1 MRKTSSYNH
10 IFAIAIALMSLGT
23 NAISAQVLNKPVA
36 ADNPNLAGNSAWTA
50 ACASDSFNEYF
61 VNFTWS
67 PPLVAS
73 DNEFVL
79 ELSDANGNFGSPVE
93 LARLD
98 DKNATFDFEF
108 EFQVPNDV
116 RGESYKMRVRS
127 TNPAKTSPPSDAY
140 PMHFVDFSS
149 PLLISQDGS
158 GDIPPGGSIQ
168 LCGAGDVTLEPHNI
182 SNADTYI
189 YNWYRSGTLLAEK
202 GASITVS
209 TPGMYY
215 VELDYGSVCS
225 GSANTLSNT
234 IEISTGTSSGIA
246 LNGADDV
253 GLCAGDAYQL
263 EANISGIGLTYTWYK
278 DGSVVSG
285 PTLEQT
291 TFDINTSVSGFEGS
305 YEVEVDGPS
314 ACLERSASVT
324 IRNLGDFE
332 VTRENDANIV
342 LLPSQTT
349 TLSASSTAASP
360 SYQWYKDG
368 SPITSATNSSLEI
381 SEIGDYHVR
390 VIETGGG
397 CSASPVD
404 SPTTTVEAPESFEF
418 VVEYAGAYTS
428 CQSADV
434 TLSLLRINA
443 VSDTGAKTD
452 VTSELESTFTYQW
465 MHDGSPVSG
474 ETSKT
479 MTISNFENNGGYS
492 LTGTVDSFN
501 AASNGLAVTMSAST
515 TLSISANGTV
525 LCEGADAIRFDTS
538 ETLGGET
545 FEWLRDGEV
554 IDTTT
559 ENITATEVGVYQLR
573 ILTHDCPIVSN
584 ELEVRAF
591 DESLLS
597 IDRPEELIIVEGDTE
612 TITASG
618 AESYQWFD
626 AENNLLGAQDSYGF
640 QEEGEYLL
648 VASFGNC
655 TVSRVINVT
664 YRDLFAIP
672 NVITANGDGINDLW
686 VLPNSY
692 SRQDDVLVTIYDER
706 GKEVFSQTNYENNWP
721 QSVTQF
727 NKLNMI
733 FYYRVTREGESL
745 KQGTITVIR

>member
-1 MRKTSSYNH
+1 MM
-10 IFAIAIALMSLGT
+10 LLGANVLT
-23 NAISAQVLNKPVA
+23 AQVLNKPVA

-79 ELSDANGNFGSPVE
+79 ELSDANGNFGSPIE
-93 LARLD
+93 LARVD
-98 DKNATFDFEF
+98 DKNANFDFEF
-108 EFQVPNDV
+108 EFQVPGDV

-140 PMHFVDFSS
+140 PMHYVDFSS
-149 PLLISQDGS
+149 PLLISQNGS
-158 GDIPPGGSIQ
+158 GDIPPGGAIQ
-168 LCGAGDVTLEPHNI
+168 LCGGGDVTLRPHNI
-182 SNADTYI
+182 PNADTYI

-209 TPGMYY
+209 ADGMYY

-246 LNGADDV
+246 LNGSNDV
-253 GLCAGDAYQL
+253 GLCPGDTHQL
-263 EANISGIGLTYTWYK
+263 EANISGMGLTYTWYK
-278 DGSVVSG
+278 DGSIISG
-285 PTLEQT
+285 PTLEQHT
-291 TFDINTSVSGFEGS
+291 LNINTGVLGFEGA
-305 YEVEVDGPS
+305 YEVEIDGPS
-314 ACLERSASVT
+314 ACLERSASVQ

-332 VTRENDANIV
+332 VTRENDSNIV

-349 TLSASSTAASP
+349 MLSASSTATSP

-368 SPITSATNSSLEI
+368 SPITDATNSSLEI

-390 VIETGGG
+390 VVENGGG

-404 SPTTTVEAPESFEF
+404 SPTTTVEAPASFEF

-428 CQSADV
+428 CQSGDV

-465 MHDGSPVSG
+465 MHNGSAVSG

-479 MTISNFENNGGYS
+479 MTVSTFENNGDYS

-501 AASNGLAVTMSAST
+501 ATSNELEVTMSANT
-515 TLSISANGTV
+515 TLSISTNGTV
-525 LCEGADAIRFDTS
+525 LCEGADPIRFDAS
-538 ETLGGET
+538 ESLGGET

-554 IDTTT
+554 IDTAT
-559 ENITATEVGVYQLR
+559 ERITASEVGVYQLR

-597 IDRPEELIIVEGDTE
+597 LDRSEDLIIVEGDTE

-733 FYYRVTREGESL
+733 FYYRVTRAGESL

>member
-1 MRKTSSYNH
+1 M
-10 IFAIAIALMSLGT
+10 LLGANMLT
-23 NAISAQVLNKPVA
+23 AQVLNKPVA

-79 ELSDANGNFGSPVE
+79 ELSDANGNFGSPIE
-93 LARLD
+93 LARVD

-108 EFQVPNDV
+108 EFQVPGDV

-140 PMHFVDFSS
+140 PMHYVDFSS

-202 GASITVS
+202 GASLTVS
-209 TPGMYY
+209 NPGMYY

-234 IEISTGTSSGIA
+234 IEITTGSSSGIA
-246 LNGADDV
+246 LNGSDDV
-253 GLCAGDAYQL
+253 GLCAGDTYQL
-263 EANISGIGLTYTWYK
+263 EANISGMGLTYTWYK

-314 ACLERSASVT
+314 ACLERSASVV

-332 VTRENDANIV
+332 VTRENDSNIV

-349 TLSASSTAASP
+349 TLSASSTATSP

-368 SPITSATNSSLEI
+368 SPITDATNSSLEI

-428 CQSADV
+428 CQSGDV

-465 MHDGSPVSG
+465 MHDGSAVTG

-479 MTISNFENNGGYS
+479 MTISTFENNGDYS

-501 AASNGLAVTMSAST
+501 ATSNDLEVTMSANT
-515 TLSISANGTV
+515 TLSISTNGTV
-525 LCEGADAIRFDTS
+525 LCEGADPIRFDAS
-538 ETLGGET
+538 ESLGGET

-554 IDTTT
+554 IDTAT
-559 ENITATEVGVYQLR
+559 ESITATEVGVYQLR

-597 IDRPEELIIVEGDTE
+597 LDRSEELIIVEGDTE

-721 QSVTQF
+721 ESVTQF